1 MAPEQSDSKGLSQEA
16 DVSSFGVL
24 ILEAPSGCERRWT
37 AEVFQ
42 SKRRRCGDAAR
53 RVRLRRAAAR
63 SEALHG
69 RRGADD
75 PERGTII

>member
-37 AEVFQ
+37 AEVFHVDLLQ

-53 RVRLRRAAAR
+53 RAR
-63 SEALHG
+63 HTEALHG

>member
-37 AEVFQ
+37 AEVFHVDLLQ
-42 SKRRRCGDAAR
+42 SKRRRCGDATQA
-53 RVRLRRAAAR
+53 
-63 SEALHG
+63 SPS
-69 RRGADD
+69 RG
-75 PERGTII
+75 PPWPTWCG